1 MGSFLPYVSRE
12 WRLSK
17 LFNISIV
24 IILLLF
30 LLSLLLIILLLL
42 LLSLSSFDI
51 IISNTSVF
59 LGPFT
64 IQIYIILGSGNHA
77 Y

>member
-1 MGSFLPYVSRE
+1 MPDGKFPSIRVTRM
-12 WRLSK
+12 
-17 LFNISIV
+17 ISIV
-24 IILLLF
+24 IILLF
-30 LLSLLLIILLLL
+30 SLSLLLIILLLL
-42 LLSLSSFDI
+42 LLSLLSSYEI

-64 IQIYIILGSGNHA
+64 IQIYIILGSGNRA

>member
-1 MGSFLPYVSRE
+1 MPDGKFPSIRVTRM
-12 WRLSK
+12 
-17 LFNISIV
+17 ISIV

-42 LLSLSSFDI
+42 LLLLLSSYDI
-51 IISNTSVF
+51 IISNISVF
-59 LGPFT
+59 LGPFK
-64 IQIYIILGSGNHA
+64 IQINIILGSGNRA

>member
-1 MGSFLPYVSRE
+1 MPDGKFPSIRVTRM
-12 WRLSK
+12 
-17 LFNISIV
+17 ISIV
-24 IILLLF
+24 IILLLLF
-30 LLSLLLIILLLL
+30 SLSLLLIILLLL
-42 LLSLSSFDI
+42 LLSLLSSYEI

-64 IQIYIILGSGNHA
+64 IQIYIILGSGNRA

>member
-1 MGSFLPYVSRE
+1 MPDGKFPSIRVTRM
-12 WRLSK
+12 
-17 LFNISIV
+17 ISIV
-24 IILLLF
+24 IILLLLLF
-30 LLSLLLIILLLL
+30 SLSLLLIILLLL
-42 LLSLSSFDI
+42 LLSLLSSYEI

-64 IQIYIILGSGNHA
+64 IQIYIILGSGNRA

>member
-1 MGSFLPYVSRE
+1 MPDGKFLSIRIT
-12 WRLSK
+12 RM
-17 LFNISIV
+17 ISIV
-24 IILLLF
+24 IILLLLF
-30 LLSLLLIILLLL
+30 SLSLLLIILLLL
-42 LLSLSSFDI
+42 LLSLLSSYEI

>member
-42 LLSLSSFDI
+42 LSLSSFDI

-64 IQIYIILGSGNHA
+64 IQIYIILGSGNRA

>member
-1 MGSFLPYVSRE
+1 MPDGKFPSIRVTRM
-12 WRLSK
+12 
-17 LFNISIV
+17 ISIV
-24 IILLLF
+24 IILLLLF
-30 LLSLLLIILLLL
+30 SLSLLLIILLLL
-42 LLSLSSFDI
+42 LLSLLSSYEI

-64 IQIYIILGSGNHA
+64 IQIYIVLGSGNRA

>member
-1 MGSFLPYVSRE
+1 MPDGKFPSIRVTRM
-12 WRLSK
+12 
-17 LFNISIV
+17 ISIV

-30 LLSLLLIILLLL
+30 FSLSLLLIILLLL
-42 LLSLSSFDI
+42 LLSLLSSYEI

-64 IQIYIILGSGNHA
+64 IQIYIILGSGNRA

>member
-1 MGSFLPYVSRE
+1 MPDGKFPSIRVTRM
-12 WRLSK
+12 
-17 LFNISIV
+17 ISIV
-24 IILLLF
+24 IILLLLF
-30 LLSLLLIILLLL
+30 SLSLLLIILLLL
-42 LLSLSSFDI
+42 LLSLLSSYEV

-64 IQIYIILGSGNHA
+64 IQIYIILGSGNRA

>member
-30 LLSLLLIILLLL
+30 LLSLLLIIL
-42 LLSLSSFDI
+42 SLSSFDI

>member
-1 MGSFLPYVSRE
+1 MPDGKFPSIRVTRM
-12 WRLSK
+12 
-17 LFNISIV
+17 ISIV
-24 IILLLF
+24 IISLLLF
-30 LLSLLLIILLLL
+30 SLSLLLIILLLL
-42 LLSLSSFDI
+42 LLSLLSSYEI

-64 IQIYIILGSGNHA
+64 IQIYIILGSGNRA